1 LAADIGPPGFGAHA
15 AQAPA
20 LTPPAKSEPQQ
31 PGAAEQSPP
40 PAAQPARDDEV
51 TPKTPGEVT
60 QKAGAAVGVV
70 ENGGSQVAVDCAS
83 LVKLATDLKAEVDKT
98 TKEELSVNVV
108 RKADEIE
115 QLARKARKK

>member
-1 LAADIGPPGFGAHA
+1 M
-15 AQAPA
+15 
-20 LTPPAKSEPQQ
+20 
-31 PGAAEQSPP
+31 
-40 PAAQPARDDEV
+40 
-51 TPKTPGEVT
+51 
-60 QKAGAAVGVV
+60 V